1 MSYRAGE
8 DERDVR
14 VAADDITLEGTLLM
28 PPQAQGMVLFAHGSG
43 SSRHSPRNRFVAEQ
57 LREGALGSLLL
68 DLLTVEEEAID
79 ERTLHLRFDI
89 GLLADRLIH
98 AIEWLGR
105 QPETSGLP
113 PIRSPAATVIV
124 WSLPAR
130 RPASAAPSRAAPP
143 STSCLRSP
151 ASK

>member
-105 QPETSGLP
+105 EPETSGLP
-113 PIRSPAATVIV
+113 LGLFGASTGAA
-124 WSLPAR
+124 
-130 RPASAAPSRAAPP
+130 AALRAAAGSRAGAFGAANGVAVA
-143 STSCLRSP
+143 R
-151 ASK
+151 